1 MDDIDKKWQLFFQTC
16 DSLKKKNFNNTS
28 FPEIVLMVKLEL
40 VPSEQISFHF
50 VVLTYILLYM
60 NNAKHNVT
68 REILSER
75 KFQF

>member
-16 DSLKKKNFNNTS
+16 GSLKKKNFNNTS

-68 REILSER
+68 REILSKR
-75 KFQF
+75 KFQS